1 MLQPL
6 AGFLVSLT
14 RLSDSPIS
22 PHDLRLGCESQSIF
36 MADSSAQQVKVGT
49 FDWITEFDD
58 IDGFLEPS
66 YTGLGNIA
74 KSEVRV
80 LVTGCGT
87 SLLSIQLAD
96 AGFGE
101 IVSVD
106 NDSDCISHMKSL
118 HHNDRRLLW
127 FTYDMVDPT
136 STPLLDEVLNNDLGL
151 FDMIVDKGT
160 LDAILVEG
168 LLYMRDT

>member
-1 MLQPL
+1 
-6 AGFLVSLT
+6 
-14 RLSDSPIS
+14 
-22 PHDLRLGCESQSIF
+22 
-36 MADSSAQQVKVGT
+36 MADFAAQQVKVGT

-58 IDGFLEPS
+58 INGFLEPTF
-66 YTGLGNIA
+66 TGLGHIS

-80 LVTGCGT
+80 LVAGCGT

-96 AGFGE
+96 SGFGE

-106 NDSDCISHMKSL
+106 NDSECISHMKNL
-118 HHNDRRLLW
+118 HCNDQRLQW
-127 FTYDMVDPT
+127 FTYDMVDP
-136 STPLLDEVLNNDLGL
+136 STTPILDELSNNDLGL

-168 LLYMRDT
+168 LFHMTTYESYFALCTVAAILRILLSIV